1 MTKQE
6 FIVTLREGIRKLPP
20 EEIVAAT
27 EFYEEYFDEVLE
39 AGEKTEEE
47 IAEELGNPKRIGA
60 DQSGL
65 RGKAPGRR
73 RVLAG

>member
-1 MTKQE
+1 MTRQE

-39 AGEKTEEE
+39 TGEKTEEE
-47 IAEELGNPKRIGA
+47 ILKIVIFG
-60 DQSGL
+60 
-65 RGKAPGRR
+65 
-73 RVLAG
+73 